1 MPRTLSF
8 NFNSKK
14 KTLLYELLIIGFLIA
29 VGVAVL
35 VWQAPAISSFFQSS
49 NGSDSR
55 YTTLSLVSGTSQTYQ
70 HNGDSYVF
78 SYRMSPSDESGLF
91 YVAKNL
97 EQTRSFPAVAGAVY
111 SDLGLEIK
119 VSTVTQDLMVVLVKP
134 LPK

>member
-1 MPRTLSF
+1 
-8 NFNSKK
+8 
-14 KTLLYELLIIGFLIA
+14 
-29 VGVAVL
+29 
-35 VWQAPAISSFFQSS
+35 
-49 NGSDSR
+49 
-55 YTTLSLVSGTSQTYQ
+55 
-70 HNGDSYVF
+70 
-78 SYRMSPSDESGLF
+78 MSPSDESGLF

>member
-29 VGVAVL
+29 VGVVVL

-49 NGSDSR
+49 NGSDSQ
-55 YTTLSLVSGTSQTYQ
+55 YTTLSLVPGTSQTYQ

-97 EQTRSFPAVAGAVY
+97 EQTRSFPAVVGAVY